1 MTLMILYITS
11 DKNKCNKLAVY
22 YSVKESTGIHLEST
36 GIHLES
42 TGIHLES
49 TGIHWNPP
57 GISGGVQSIDPMVCI
72 HAPHSPSQMS
82 DLACSLSIY
91 TVPESFI
98 TPTMS

>member
-22 YSVKESTGIHLEST
+22 YSVK
-36 GIHLES
+36 ES